1 MRSGIFAIALLMAI
15 GLLAE
20 VQVGSLSKDA
30 AAQEF
35 AKKKKGGGSRFPFAK
50 KGEFNYRLCRELG
63 GTSWNCGVRLHYW
76 GNRNPNGR
84 VIY

>member
-1 MRSGIFAIALLMAI
+1 MRWSIFATVLIMAI
-15 GLLAE
+15 GSLAM
-20 VQVGSLSKDA
+20 VHLGNLSNNA

-35 AKKKKGGGSRFPFAK
+35 VKKKKSGGKSPFAK

-63 GTSWNCGVRLHYW
+63 ETPWRCGVRLHYW
-76 GNRNPNGR
+76 GNKNPSGK

>member
-1 MRSGIFAIALLMAI
+1 MRSSIFAAVLIMAV
-15 GLLAE
+15 GFLATIHL
-20 VQVGSLSKDA
+20 GNLSNNA

-35 AKKKKGGGSRFPFAK
+35 VKKKKGGGKSPFAK

-63 GTSWNCGVRLHYW
+63 ETPWRCGVRLHYW
-76 GNRNPNGR
+76 GNRNPNGK